1 MCNNAKTIMD
11 SVISKFTADNENG
24 LLVLVP
30 NFRFFFISVGHLNKA
45 QFSKILRKQQNV
57 LIFFLRSVVNNE
69 TTLRAK

>member
-11 SVISKFTADNENG
+11 SVIIKFTADNENG

-30 NFRFFFISVGHLNKA
+30 NFRFFLISVGHLNKA
-45 QFSKILRKQQNV
+45 QFSKILRKQQKV
-57 LIFFLRSVVNNE
+57 LIFFLRSVVNDE